1 MWLLNTQDPLITV
14 RAFGET
20 ADLEGVMLYDAQAP
34 YDRYFRVDSGSG
46 GGYAPYPLQVVI
58 DPDGVI
64 QLISHQYDAAALND
78 ALDKALAD

>member
-1 MWLLNTQDPLITV
+1 MTV

-20 ADLEGVMLYDAQAP
+20 AGIEGAMLYDAQAP

-58 DPDGVI
+58 DRDGVI

-78 ALDKALAD
+78 TLDAILAE